1 MTRREAGVPWIDVF
15 KFVICKLNSKE
26 DEAGSSSRRTMP
38 LGWDAVMCFV
48 AIVLHSWNQD
58 LFLSLPL
65 LHTCAYVHAHTNTH
79 TALSP
84 NLLQKGLFSRLLPR
98 GHTFPGAA
106 IV

>member
-15 KFVICKLNSKE
+15 KFAICKLNSKE

-84 NLLQKGLFSRLLPR
+84 NLLQRVCSAGYCPEGIHFQAQL
-98 GHTFPGAA
+98 
-106 IV
+106 